1 MPALRRYVLK
11 RIVILGGA
19 AGAMLSL
26 CSAVFVSSALAQEI
40 RQQIAGAPGVE
51 LPLHLELPEQP
62 DQDGAGGAGFIRILG
77 LPPSFSLNRGFAAV
91 GAWAVSTGDVSG
103 LTLTA
108 PGDFEGNLLLT
119 IELVRDR
126 NAEPLRWQVQ
136 IALAQK
142 RSGNSQPPTPMA
154 GTAPASP
161 GDPPKPPESIGSM
174 KAAQPLRAA
183 SRAQMNRAR
192 ELLQNNDVAAARLIF
207 KRLAETGLAEAA
219 FNLAQTY
226 DPDFL
231 KTIPTAGLEPDP
243 PLARQWYERA
253 AAMGDA
259 AAASRISEL
268 NAR

>member
-1 MPALRRYVLK
+1 MPALRRYLLK
-11 RIVILGGA
+11 RIVILAVA
-19 AGAMLSL
+19 AGGILSL

-51 LPLHLELPEQP
+51 LPLHLELPAQL

-91 GAWAVSTGDVSG
+91 GAWAVSTGDADG

-142 RSGNSQPPTPMA
+142 RSGDLS
-154 GTAPASP
+154 
-161 GDPPKPPESIGSM
+161 
-174 KAAQPLRAA
+174 AANPDGRHDAKF
-183 SRAQMNRAR
+183 AR
-192 ELLQNNDVAAARLIF
+192 RS
-207 KRLAETGLAEAA
+207 AEASG
-219 FNLAQTY
+219 
-226 DPDFL
+226 
-231 KTIPTAGLEPDP
+231 KHWKHES
-243 PLARQWYERA
+243 RA
-253 AAMGDA
+253 AATSCQPRADEPCQGTA
-259 AAASRISEL
+259 AK
-268 NAR
+268 

>member
-11 RIVILGGA
+11 RIVILAGA
-19 AGAMLSL
+19 AGAILSL
-26 CSAVFVSSALAQEI
+26 CSAVFICNALAQEI
-40 RQQIAGAPGVE
+40 RQQIAGAPGE
-51 LPLHLELPEQP
+51 DLQLRLELPAQP
-62 DQDGAGGAGFIRILG
+62 DQDGADGAGFIRILG

-91 GAWAVSTGDVSG
+91 GAWAVSTRDLSG

-119 IELVRDR
+119 IELVRDQ

-142 RSGNSQPPTPMA
+142 RPAGSPPPPAMA
-154 GTAPASP
+154 TMAPASP
-161 GDPPKPPESIGSM
+161 GSPPKPPESIGSM

-231 KTIPTAGLEPDP
+231 KTILTAGLEPDP
-243 PLARQWYERA
+243 ALARQWYERA

-259 AAASRISEL
+259 AAASRVSEL